1 MDDDD
6 KRQIVNDAIAATLT
20 KHFASHDLN
29 LADPIGLPSGTKVR
43 VASDDGSWVEFEI
56 VDGTTGAVLLTN
68 SEHNI
73 PVEGRV
79 IGSLARPGPIP
90 SQIDDQRVLHGD
102 RLDEAFP
109 VPADDVMPL
118 RVMNWHVFFYE
129 VDGKTFVVNG
139 AAAIDLTL
147 PSGTKYAPWH
157 D

>member
-1 MDDDD
+1 MNDED
-6 KRQIVNDAIAATLT
+6 RQQVVNDAIAARWA

-29 LADPIGLPSGTKVR
+29 LADPIGLPPCTEVR
-43 VASDDGSWVEFEI
+43 VASHNGSCVEFVI
-56 VDGTTGAVLLTN
+56 VDGTTGAVRLTN
-68 SEHNI
+68 SEYNV

-79 IGSLARPGPIP
+79 IGSLAKSGPIP

-102 RLDEAFP
+102 RLDEAFA

-118 RVMNWHVFFYE
+118 RVMNWHAFIYE

-139 AAAIDLTL
+139 AAGIDLTL